1 MQVYA
6 VYYEA
11 SGRFLLGFK
20 LQLGYFFY
28 NPKTGGRLVP
38 KGQGL
43 NGGGKYALPGGKL
56 EAKEKVIDGARR
68 EFFEETAARIE
79 AIQTN
84 DQRFKDPDHD
94 LDYAAAFFRIQPEI
108 FDTTT
113 LAIINTN
120 LPAGLEAMAAVKD
133 GRIKQYAEIERV
145 FEASPQDNELETA
158 EVWNV
163 RTDWDEIAKWPA
175 DKDLSWYY
183 EILLYLKDTVLK

>member
-11 SGRFLLGFK
+11 SGRFLLGLK

-28 NPKTGGRLVP
+28 NPKTGGRIVP
-38 KGQGL
+38 RGQGL
-43 NGGGKYALPGGKL
+43 NGGGKCALPGGKK
-56 EAKEKVIDGARR
+56 EANETVIDGARR
-68 EFFEETAARIE
+68 EFLEETAAGIV
-79 AIQTN
+79 AIRADEHQ
-84 DQRFKDPDHD
+84 FKDHKHD
-94 LDYAAAFFRIQPEI
+94 LDYATAFFRIQPEI

-113 LAIINTN
+113 LAIIKTN

-133 GRIKQYAEIERV
+133 GRIKQYAEIERR
-145 FEASPQDNELETA
+145 FGASPQDNELETA

-163 RTDWDEIAKWPA
+163 QTDWDKIAEWRA